1 MMRKTLMRASEA
13 SPRQIETGGIFG
25 WLLGGKSVLQGKAF
39 DLCLIEFT
47 DVARPFLLLRTYL
60 YIVFHALD
68 AFQINVSVFIGRII
82 V

>member
-1 MMRKTLMRASEA
+1 M
-13 SPRQIETGGIFG
+13 I
-25 WLLGGKSVLQGKAF
+25 AF

-47 DVARPFLLLRTYL
+47 GVARPFLLFKTYL

-68 AFQINVSVFIGRII
+68 AFHINVSVFVGKII

>member
-1 MMRKTLMRASEA
+1 M
-13 SPRQIETGGIFG
+13 I
-25 WLLGGKSVLQGKAF
+25 AF
-39 DLCLIEFT
+39 DLCLIELT
-47 DVARPFLLLRTYL
+47 DVARPFLLFRTYL